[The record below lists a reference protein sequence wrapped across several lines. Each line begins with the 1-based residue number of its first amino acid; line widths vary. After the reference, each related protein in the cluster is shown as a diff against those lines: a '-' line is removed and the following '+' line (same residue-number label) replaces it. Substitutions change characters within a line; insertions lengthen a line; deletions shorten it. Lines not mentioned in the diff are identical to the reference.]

1 MKSSRSR
8 VPWTVAALFVA
19 TAFIGSA
26 QGSITNTDVIKMA
39 KAGLGDQVIV
49 ASIQGSARTDFDT
62 SATALIALKQAGV
75 SDTVLTAMVGAT
87 KGAPAASSE
96 STKLERPGSMPAGIY
111 VDIGVNGK
119 RQLVQLE
126 PTVISRVHTAGVFG
140 SAMTM
145 GIAKAKVVA
154 ELRGSQAAL
163 RINQQTPTFY
173 FYFNSRNNPVD
184 NAFVGWLASASSPN
198 EFVLLQMYK
207 EKDRREMDVA
217 KGNAFGSSSG
227 VESENTVSVKIEKLG
242 PAEYRVTPTEP
253 LGRGEFCFFYAA
265 GAATLQSGP
274 VAKLFDFGVD

>member
-1 MKSSRSR
+1 LFLTIS
-8 VPWTVAALFVA
+8 TAA
-19 TAFIGSA
+19 
-26 QGSITNTDVIKMA
+26 QQPQPMTNADIIKMA

-49 ASIQGSARTDFDT
+49 ASIQGSQRKDFDT

-75 SDTVLTAMVGAT
+75 SDTVLTAMVSARSGPV
-87 KGAPAASSE
+87 GPSSQPARAG
-96 STKLERPGSMPAGIY
+96 RAGSMPAGIY
-111 VDIGVNGK
+111 VDIGVNGQS
-119 RQLVQLE
+119 QLVQLE
-126 PTVISRVHTAGVFG
+126 PAVISRVRTAGVFG
-140 SAMTM
+140 SAVTM

-154 ELRGSQAAL
+154 ELRGASAAL
-163 RINQQTPTFY
+163 RIRQQTPTFY
-173 FYFNSRNNPVD
+173 FYFSSAANPVD

-217 KGNAFGSSSG
+217 KVNAFGSSSG
-227 VESENTVSVKIEKLG
+227 VESENTVSVKIEKLS
-242 PAEYRVTPTEP
+242 ATEYRVTPTEP